1 MSWMISSI
9 VYIMGWYLEEG
20 VIYREEGK
28 DSNNNNNIIID

>member
-1 MSWMISSI
+1 
-9 VYIMGWYLEEG
+9 MGWYLEEG